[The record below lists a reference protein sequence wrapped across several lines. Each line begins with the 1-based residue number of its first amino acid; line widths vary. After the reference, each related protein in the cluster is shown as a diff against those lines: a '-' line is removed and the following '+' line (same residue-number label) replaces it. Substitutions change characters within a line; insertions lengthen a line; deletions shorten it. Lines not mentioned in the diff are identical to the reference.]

1 MILRCFLFLSAGL
14 TVTTCYS
21 IFWSLRLLEKQH
33 VGDVLSQ
40 LRKRVERGHLQSLSC
55 AKEHS
60 SLVSQ
65 HSFLFTRA
73 SFKDKCERVCPL
85 NKEPAAVLK
94 QERGIGFPY
103 GGTVKCPLCQAGLWK
118 GHKDKLVFFSG
129 LEYLIL
135 SLNILWNFL
144 FFPLLIMHLSILKF

>member
-1 MILRCFLFLSAGL
+1 MILRWFLFLGVGSIL
-14 TVTTCYS
+14 TTCYS

-33 VGDVLSQ
+33 AGDVLSQ
-40 LRKRVERGHLQSLSC
+40 LRKQVKRGHLQSLSC
-55 AKEHS
+55 SKEHR

-73 SFKDKCERVCPL
+73 SFKDKCERVYPL

-103 GGTVKCPLCQAGLWK
+103 GETVKCPLCQAGLWK
-118 GHKDKLVFFSG
+118 GHNDKLVFFAG

-135 SLNILWNFL
+135 SLNTLWNFL
-144 FFPLLIMHLSILKF
+144 FFFLVIMHLSILKF